1 MDYIKNIDLNKDL
14 QIEALQDLVSIKS
27 VVSDPVTTR
36 DGEIFT
42 F

>member
-27 VVSDPVTTR
+27 VVFPLERVYR
-36 DGEIFT
+36 MLLRVF
-42 F
+42 